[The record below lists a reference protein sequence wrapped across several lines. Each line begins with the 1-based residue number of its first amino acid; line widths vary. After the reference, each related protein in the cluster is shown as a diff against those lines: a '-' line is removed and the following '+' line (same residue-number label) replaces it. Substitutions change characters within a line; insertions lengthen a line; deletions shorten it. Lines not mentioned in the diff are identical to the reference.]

1 MSLKL
6 PDAQRHNGSYIG
18 APVRRSNDP
27 KYITGR
33 GQYVDDIRLPN
44 ALHLVLV
51 RSPHAHADI
60 TAIDSSAALEAPG
73 VIAVVSG
80 AEARTWLKPEGA
92 HEPLLPGRTL
102 ERYPLTPDRARY
114 VGDAVVAV
122 FAENAAAAEDGAELV
137 RVSYEPLPAVV
148 RADDAMAADAP
159 ILHAGWEDNVA
170 WHWSVEAGEV
180 EAAFANAEH
189 VVAIDN
195 VVQRVAAVFI
205 EPRAVLVDYD
215 SLLGEM
221 TIWSSTQVPH
231 RVRTFIAEQVGIP
244 EHHIRS
250 IAPDVGGGFGS
261 KGGVYPEYVFAAAAA
276 HHFGRP
282 VRWVETRSE
291 HFVATHH
298 GRDQLQHLEAAVAAD
313 GTIEGLRVRVLA
325 NCGAY
330 GAAAVGQR
338 TGIMSAG
345 PYKITNLRTDV
356 YGVMTN
362 TTPTSAYRGAGRP
375 EAAYMLERLLD
386 RIAAQLELD
395 PVEVRLRNFVPS
407 DAFPY
412 RSATGALYDSGNY
425 QGALAKALDMLDWP
439 AEQAEQA
446 RKRAEGRIVG
456 AGIGVYCE
464 FAGPGWDSAEVRVTP
479 TGRAVVMTGIS
490 PHGQGN
496 ETSLAQIVADTL
508 AIPFEWITVKAS
520 DTAIVPQGV
529 GTFGSRGTAIGGGA
543 TLLAARKVADK
554 AKQFAAAMLE
564 VSNDDIELTDGS
576 ARVIGAPD
584 RSVTFQRIASA
595 AHSMAGTP
603 GRIEPGLDAQAFFQP
618 EGRQF
623 PFGVHIASVEIDPTT
638 GEVHVTRYVAVD
650 DCGTIINPLLV
661 DGQKHGGLAQGF
673 GQALWEAMVYDEQGQ
688 PVSASLMDYAAP
700 RANQL
705 PWFELDSTVTPSP
718 FTPHGAK
725 GVGEAGTTGAPP
737 AIVNAVLD
745 ALRPYGVTA
754 IDMPLTAEKVWKALN
769 GSS

>member
-1 MSLKL
+1 MIARSIEAEK
-6 PDAQRHNGSYIG
+6 ANGKYIG
-18 APVRRSNDP
+18 ASVRRVNDP

-33 GQYVDDIRLPN
+33 GQYVDDISLPG
-44 ALHLVLV
+44 ALHIAFV

-60 TAIDSSAALEAPG
+60 RSIDTSAAHEVPG
-73 VIAVVSG
+73 VVAFVTG
-80 AEARTWLKPEGA
+80 REATAWMKPDRP

-114 VGDAVVAV
+114 AGDAVVAV
-122 FAENAAAAEDGAELV
+122 FAESAAAAEDAAE
-137 RVSYEPLPAVV
+137 RVVVDYSVLGAVV
-148 RADDAMAADAP
+148 RADDAMRSDAP
-159 ILHAGWEDNVA
+159 IIHAGWESNVA
-170 WHWSVEAGEV
+170 WHWSVESGDV
-180 EAAFANAEH
+180 EAAFVEAEH
-189 VVAIDN
+189 VVTLDS

-205 EPRAVLVDYD
+205 EPRGVAVTYD
-215 SLLGEM
+215 ALLDEM

-231 RVRTFIAEQVGIP
+231 RVRTHIAELVGVP

-250 IAPDVGGGFGS
+250 VAPDVGGGFGS
-261 KGGVYPEYVFAAAAA
+261 KGGVYPEYIFAAAAA
-276 HHFGRP
+276 RHYGRP
-282 VRWVETRSE
+282 IKWIETRSE

-298 GRDQLQHLEAAVAAD
+298 GRDQLQHLEAAVSSD
-313 GTIEGLRVRVLA
+313 GVINGLRVRVLA

-330 GAAAVGQR
+330 GAASVGQR
-338 TGIMSAG
+338 TGIMSSG
-345 PYKITNLRTDV
+345 PYRIVNLRSDV

-375 EAAYMLERLLD
+375 EAAYMLERLID
-386 RIAAQLELD
+386 RIADQLDLN
-395 PVEVRLRNFVPS
+395 PVQVRLRNFIQP
-407 DAFPY
+407 DEFPY
-412 RSATGALYDSGNY
+412 RSATGALYDSGDY
-425 QGALAKALDMLDWP
+425 PGALHKALAMLGWS
-439 AEQAEQA
+439 ETRGEQA
-446 RKRAEGRIVG
+446 RQRAEGRIVG

-508 AIPFEWITVKAS
+508 AIPFDWITVKAS

-554 AKQFAAAMLE
+554 ARQFAAAMLE
-564 VSNDDIELTDGS
+564 VASDDIELADG
-576 ARVIGAPD
+576 AAHVIGAPD
-584 RSVTFQRIASA
+584 RSVSFERIASA
-595 AHSMAGTP
+595 AHSMGGTP
-603 GRIEPGLDAQAFFQP
+603 GRLEPGLDAQAFFQP
-618 EGRQF
+618 DGRQF
-623 PFGVHIASVEIDPTT
+623 PFGVHLATVELDRDT
-638 GEVHVTRYVAVD
+638 GEVAVTRYVAVD

-688 PVSASLMDYAAP
+688 PLSQSLMDYAAP
-700 RANQL
+700 RADQL

-725 GVGEAGTTGAPP
+725 GIGEAGTTGAPP

-745 ALRPYGVTA
+745 ALRPHGITA
-754 IDMPLTAEKVWKALN
+754 IDMPLSAEKVWKALN
-769 GSS
+769 NAG

>member
-1 MSLKL
+1 MVLK
-6 PDAQRHNGSYIG
+6 PPTADPHIGSYIG
-18 APVRRSNDP
+18 APMRRVNDP

-44 ALHLVLV
+44 ELHLVLV
-51 RSPHAHADI
+51 RSPYAHADI
-60 TAIDSSAALEAPG
+60 AAIDVSKASAVPG
-73 VIAVVSG
+73 VVAVVTG
-80 AEARTWLKPEGA
+80 AEARAWLKPEGA

-102 ERYPLTPDRARY
+102 ERYPVTPDRARY
-114 VGDAVVAV
+114 VGDSVAAV
-122 FAENAAAAEDGAELV
+122 FAESAAAAEDGAELV
-137 RVSYEPLPAVV
+137 VVDYEPLPAVV
-148 RADDAMAADAP
+148 RADDAMAGDAP
-159 ILHAGWEDNVA
+159 VLHDGWEDNVA
-170 WHWSVEAGEV
+170 WHWSVEAGDV
-180 EAAFANAEH
+180 EAAFASAAH
-189 VVAIDN
+189 VVSLDS

-215 SLLGEM
+215 PWLGEM

-250 IAPDVGGGFGS
+250 VAPDVGGGFGS

-282 VRWVETRSE
+282 VRWIETRTE

-298 GRDQLQHLEAAVAAD
+298 GRDQLQHLDSAVTSA
-313 GTIEGLRVRVLA
+313 GVITGLRVRVLA

-330 GAAAVGQR
+330 GAATVGQR
-338 TGIMSAG
+338 TGIMSSGA
-345 PYKITNLRTDV
+345 YRITNLRTDV

-375 EAAYMLERLLD
+375 EAAYMLERLID
-386 RIAAQLELD
+386 RIAAQLGLD
-395 PVEVRLRNFVPS
+395 PVDVRRRNFVPP
-407 DAFPY
+407 DVFPY

-425 QGALAKALDMLDWP
+425 PAALDKALDLLDWP
-439 AEQAEQA
+439 AARAEQE
-446 RKRAEGRIVG
+446 RLRAEGRVVG
-456 AGIGVYCE
+456 SGIGAYCE

-479 TGRAVVMTGIS
+479 TGRVTVMTGIS

-508 AIPFEWITVKAS
+508 AVPFDWITVKAS
-520 DTAIVPQGV
+520 DTAVVPQGV

-554 AKQFAAAMLE
+554 AKLFAAAMLE
-564 VSNDDIELTDGS
+564 VSSDDVELTDGL

-584 RSVTFQRIASA
+584 RSVSFQRVASA

-623 PFGVHIASVEIDPTT
+623 PFGVHIASVELDRST
-638 GEVHVTRYVAVD
+638 GEIAVTRYVAVD

-661 DGQKHGGLAQGF
+661 EGQVHGGLAQGF

-688 PVSASLMDYAAP
+688 PISASLMDYAAP
-700 RANQL
+700 RATQL
-705 PWFELDSTVTPSP
+705 PWFELASTVTPSP

-737 AIVNAVLD
+737 ALVNAVLD
-745 ALRPYGVTA
+745 ALHPFGVTA
-754 IDMPLTAEKVWKALN
+754 IDMPMTTEKIWRALN
-769 GSS
+769 SG